1 MKRNFRP
8 KKSIYRPLVYIC
20 APFSGDRKMHLK
32 NVIFYAEFAYKNGAI
47 PVTPHFLFPFLE
59 DDKPLQ
65 REDAL
70 FMDIILL
77 GKCDEVWVFGDEI
90 TEGMKKEITVADRR
104 KQTIRY
110 FCNAKDKEGDTN
122 DEISLLYSKHDR

>member
-1 MKRNFRP
+1 
-8 KKSIYRPLVYIC
+8 
-20 APFSGDRKMHLK
+20 
-32 NVIFYAEFAYKNGAI
+32 
-47 PVTPHFLFPFLE
+47 
-59 DDKPLQ
+59 
-65 REDAL
+65 
-70 FMDIILL
+70 MDIILL

-110 FCNAKDKEGDTN
+110 FCNAKDKEGDSK